1 MIEQTVAPRVPTYPE
16 AEPERY
22 QNASPFP
29 HIMIDNF
36 FPEERVREVAREIEA
51 AKIDPEAPGYGWL
64 DKRRVSD
71 LEKMPPKTRKMV
83 EELNSRPFLEWL
95 ERLTGIEG
103 LQPDPYLE
111 GGGIHQIP
119 PGGYLKIHTDFNW
132 HRRLGLH
139 RRINALLYLNE
150 DWQEEW
156 GGQLEL
162 WDEKDISSEDGKA
175 SAAFS
180 PLFNRMVIFSTT
192 DFSYHG
198 HPHELQ
204 CPPDRTRNSI
214 ALYYYSKER
223 PASEIK
229 FDRSEMTNYR
239 ERPNEQLGLKH
250 KIHQVL
256 IRQPFLRGIMNRLR
270 RSS

>member
-1 MIEQTVAPRVPTYPE
+1 MIE
-16 AEPERY
+16 
-22 QNASPFP
+22 
-29 HIMIDNF
+29 NF
-36 FPEERVREVAREIEA
+36 FPAERVREVAQEIEA
-51 AKIDPEAPGYGWL
+51 ARIDPEAPGYGWL

-71 LEKMPPKTRKMV
+71 MEKLPPKTRRLV
-83 EELNSRPFLEWL
+83 EELNAPPFLRWL
-95 ERLTGIEG
+95 EELTGIEG

-111 GGGIHQIP
+111 GAGIHQIP

-156 GGQLEL
+156 GGKLEL
-162 WDEKDISSEDGKA
+162 WDEKDITKDDGKA

-198 HPHELQ
+198 HPHRLE

-229 FDRSEMTNYR
+229 FQKSGMTNYR
-239 ERPNEQLGLKH
+239 ERPEEQLGLKH
-250 KIHQVL
+250 KIHQAL
-256 IRQPFLRGIMNRLR
+256 IRQPFLRGIVDSLR